1 MNDAEAR
8 LAERLT
14 DDLERILGTGV
25 LIQDLEITGEG
36 PVAIHV
42 ACLVD
47 GQAREIHAEGENA
60 VEAIGVVIRAAA
72 ELRLSAAFWQVVGP
86 V

>member
-8 LAERLT
+8 LAERLAVH
-14 DDLERILGTGV
+14 LERVLGTGV
-25 LIQDLEITGEG
+25 LIQDLEISGDG
-36 PVAIHV
+36 PVAIDV

-60 VEAIGVVIRAAA
+60 VDAIGVVIRAAA
-72 ELRLSAAFWQVVGP
+72 ELRLSAAFWQLVGP